1 MEMIELQS
9 ITKNYDEIVA
19 LDNIDLH
26 IVKGEVFSVIG
37 SNGSGK
43 TTLLRIMA
51 GVENP
56 TRGMMFFD
64 GKKIDAEDLVE
75 VRRKG
80 TMVFQKTSLFNTTVY
95 RNISYGLKL
104 RKLSHRI
111 IDERVEES
119 LNIVR
124 LEGYEGRWAKSLSGG
139 EQQRVALA
147 RALALKTEVL
157 FLDEPTANLDPKNV
171 SIVEE
176 AIMRIN
182 REGETTIV
190 IATHNMFQA
199 ESLSERTAV
208 LIGGKIQQI
217 GRSKDIFKLSS
228 IADFT
233 RIENIFTG
241 ISTIPKEGTS
251 IVKLENGM
259 SIATTIRQ
267 EGNVTLFIRP
277 EDIILSKEKIVSS
290 ARNVFKGQ
298 IVGITDLGHLVKL
311 RVDTGR
317 EFIVQI
323 TKRSFDE
330 MNLNIGLKIYLTFKA
345 GSVHVV

>member
-1 MEMIELQS
+1 MIELQS
-9 ITKNYDEIVA
+9 ITKNYEKIVA

-26 IVKGEVFSVIG
+26 VMKGEIFSVIG
-37 SNGSGK
+37 TNGSGK

-51 GVENP
+51 GVETP
-56 TRGMMFFD
+56 TRGTMFFD
-64 GKKIDAEDLVE
+64 GKKIDTEDLVE

-80 TMVFQKTSLFNTTVY
+80 TLIFQKASMFNTTVY
-95 RNISYGLKL
+95 RNIAYGLKL
-104 RKLSHRI
+104 RKLSQKI
-111 IDERVEES
+111 IDRRIEES
-119 LNIVR
+119 LNIVK
-124 LEGYEGRWAKSLSGG
+124 LEGYDGRLAKSLSGG

-147 RALALKTEVL
+147 RALALNTEVL
-157 FLDEPTANLDPKNV
+157 LLDEPTANLDPKNV

-182 REGETTIV
+182 RERETTIV

-199 ESLSERTAV
+199 ESLGERTVV
-208 LIGGKIQQI
+208 LVGGKIGQI

-241 ISTIPKEGTS
+241 ISTMLKEGTP

-259 SIATTIRQ
+259 VIATTIKQ
-267 EGNVTLFIRP
+267 EGKVTLFIRP

-298 IVGITDLGHLVKL
+298 IVEITDLGHLVKL
-311 RVDTGR
+311 RVDTGQ
-317 EFIVQI
+317 EFFVQI

-330 MNLNIGLKIYLTFKA
+330 MNLNIGLNIYLTFKA

>member
-1 MEMIELQS
+1 
-9 ITKNYDEIVA
+9 
-19 LDNIDLH
+19 
-26 IVKGEVFSVIG
+26 
-37 SNGSGK
+37 
-43 TTLLRIMA
+43 
-51 GVENP
+51 
-56 TRGMMFFD
+56 
-64 GKKIDAEDLVE
+64 
-75 VRRKG
+75 
-80 TMVFQKTSLFNTTVY
+80 
-95 RNISYGLKL
+95 
-104 RKLSHRI
+104 
-111 IDERVEES
+111 
-119 LNIVR
+119 
-124 LEGYEGRWAKSLSGG
+124 
-139 EQQRVALA
+139 
-147 RALALKTEVL
+147 
-157 FLDEPTANLDPKNV
+157 
-171 SIVEE
+171 
-176 AIMRIN
+176 
-182 REGETTIV
+182 
-190 IATHNMFQA
+190 MFQA
-199 ESLSERTAV
+199 ESLSERTVV

-241 ISTIPKEGTS
+241 ISTILKEGTS

-323 TKRSFDE
+323 TKQSFDE
-330 MNLNIGLKIYLTFKA
+330 MNLNIGLNIYLIFKA

>member
-1 MEMIELQS
+1 MEMIILQS

-19 LDNIDLH
+19 LDNINLH
-26 IVKGEVFSVIG
+26 VMKGEVFSVIG

-51 GVENP
+51 GIENQ
-56 TRGMMFFD
+56 TAGTMFFD
-64 GKKIDAEDLVE
+64 GKKIHKEDLGE

-80 TMVFQKTSLFNTTVY
+80 TLVFQKTSLFNTTVN
-95 RNISYGLKL
+95 RNIAYGLKL
-104 RKLSHRI
+104 RKLSRKTI
-111 IDERVEES
+111 NQTVKES
-119 LNIVR
+119 LNIVK
-124 LEGYEGRWAKSLSGG
+124 LEGYGKRLANSLSGG

-147 RALALKTEVL
+147 RALALNTNVL

-182 REGETTIV
+182 RERETTIV
-190 IATHNMFQA
+190 IATHNMAQA
-199 ESLSERTAV
+199 KSLSERTMV
-208 LIGGKIQQI
+208 LIDGKIQQI
-217 GRSKDIFKLSS
+217 GKSKDIFKLSS
-228 IADFT
+228 IADLT

-241 ISTIPKEGTS
+241 ISTILKEGTPS
-251 IVKLENGM
+251 VKLDNGI

-267 EGNVTLFIRP
+267 EGHVTLYIRP
-277 EDIILSKEKIVSS
+277 EDIILSKDKIVSS

-298 IVGITDLGHLVKL
+298 IVKITDLGHLVKL
-311 RVDTGR
+311 KIDAGQ

-323 TKRSFDE
+323 TKRSFEE
-330 MNLNIGLKIYLTFKA
+330 MNLNIGLNIYLTFKA